1 VTPAPPTP
9 AVVPAARAPAIA
21 VPAPRPAKRT
31 PVALW
36 VGVGVVVL
44 VLAGVGIWRLLTP
57 GGATPGYA
65 QLTAVPWA
73 EVVSVQTKDGK
84 NLDIKGTT
92 PLSVELPPG
101 EYAFELKSGET
112 VQKVTAVVKSG
123 QVSQVHV
130 TSPGMKVDAV
140 VNELLSQY

>member
-1 VTPAPPTP
+1 VIP
-9 AVVPAARAPAIA
+9 AVARAPAIT
-21 VPAPRPAKRT
+21 VPAPRAAKRT
-31 PVALW
+31 PVAFW
-36 VGVGVVVL
+36 VAVGVVVL
-44 VLAGVGIWRLLTP
+44 ALAGVGVWRLLTP

-65 QLTAVPWA
+65 QLTAIPWA

-84 NLDIKGTT
+84 NLNIKGTT

-101 EYAFELKSGET
+101 EYAFELKSEQAVQT
-112 VQKVTAVVKSG
+112 VAVVVKSG

-140 VNELLSQY
+140 VDELLSQY